1 MKPQKTRQKNSV
13 RNWVFEQQTRP
24 KNCKFSQI
32 LQAKTKKKQTLVF
45 GFVWQDLS
53 EEQESSEF

>member
-1 MKPQKTRQKNSV
+1 MSETGFLSNKQDPKTANSLRYCRQK
-13 RNWVFEQQTRP
+13 
-24 KNCKFSQI
+24 
-32 LQAKTKKKQTLVF
+32 LKKKQTLVF